1 MLKTIATFVILTALA
16 SPAMARHQTHHGH
29 RHHAHIHHVHDLI
42 GMNYLHN
49 YGPGP
54 LPDTVAYYDGPLS
67 ALCKNGAAAYRGQDH
82 RPHPCN

>member
-1 MLKTIATFVILTALA
+1 MLKTIATIVILTVLA
-16 SPAMARHQTHHGH
+16 SPAMARYRIHH
-29 RHHAHIHHVHDLI
+29 HHTHHVHDAI

-54 LPDTVAYYDGPLS
+54 LPNTVAYYDGPLS
-67 ALCKNGAAAYRGQDH
+67 ALCKDGAAAYRGQDH